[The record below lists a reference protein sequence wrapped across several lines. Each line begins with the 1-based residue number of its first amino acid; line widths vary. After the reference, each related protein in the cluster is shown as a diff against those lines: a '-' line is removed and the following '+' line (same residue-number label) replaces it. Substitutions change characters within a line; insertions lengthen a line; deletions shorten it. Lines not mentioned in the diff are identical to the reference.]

1 MISGL
6 LIEKVLKQMG
16 FFIVKELDLDHF
28 NPLLRPLDCENDAQA
43 RLMFDDF
50 ISDNQFLA
58 YKNISF
64 RQNITK
70 QEMGVV
76 IYVMTYRCSVAPM
89 VKVVATVEGQRFDYD
104 YKLSNILP
112 FDENY
117 FKASIQNVVN
127 TFYDKVISPW
137 MLSHGNY
144 MMEDD

>member
-1 MISGL
+1 MTPQL
-6 LIEKVLKQMG
+6 QIEQILKQMG
-16 FFIVKELDLDHF
+16 FFIVKESNLDRF

-43 RLMFDDF
+43 RLMFNDF

-137 MLSHGNY
+137 MLSLGNY